1 MRSATLS
8 GRRLS
13 VNSKNSTGC
22 YFASDGIGRLKI
34 YTKVGDRGR
43 TGLLGGRTCG
53 KESLQ
58 IEAIGTVDELNCQ
71 VGRMTS
77 SLKQGPLRESLIQIQ
92 RWLFEFGAELAALG
106 DQASGAERISDEE
119 VTHLE
124 RWIDGLEA
132 DLTPLRTFILP
143 GGSLR
148 GAEFHMARAICRR
161 AERRVVELALAE
173 STPVRGELL
182 RFLNRLSDWFFVGAR
197 FQSQADGET
206 EIPWMGDHGGGS

>member
-1 MRSATLS
+1 
-8 GRRLS
+8 
-13 VNSKNSTGC
+13 
-22 YFASDGIGRLKI
+22 
-34 YTKVGDRGR
+34 
-43 TGLLGGRTCG
+43 
-53 KESLQ
+53 
-58 IEAIGTVDELNCQ
+58 
-71 VGRMTS
+71 MTS
-77 SLKQGPLRESLIQIQ
+77 SLEQGLLRESLIQIQ
-92 RWLFEFGAELAALG
+92 GWLFEFGAELAALG
-106 DQASGAERISDEE
+106 DQVSGADRISDEE
-119 VTHLE
+119 VTLIE